1 MGISSPNKETSGM
14 GYTQI
19 ISMLPTEAP
28 KKTRLVEFKCENGYI
43 RVLLVHPQMLLDFG
57 FWRFINTPEIFRGA
71 EKPPCEGR
79 GFVTTASGHLLGSF
93 GIGFIFMNPEPFR
106 INKVL
111 SF

>member
-1 MGISSPNKETSGM
+1 MGD
-14 GYTQI
+14 TQI

-28 KKTRLVEFKCENGYI
+28 KKTRLVEFKYENGCI

-57 FWRFINTPEIFRGA
+57 AWRFINTPEISGVPK
-71 EKPPCEGR
+71 KPPYEGR

-93 GIGFIFMNPEPFR
+93 GFIFMNPEPFR
-106 INKVL
+106 INKIL